1 MTRDENRNLR
11 NFICAMRDCDEC
23 PLRTACDNNFN
34 GITDSELI
42 AIARELLRSGDI
54 TISVSANV
62 CKERFP
68 ERLRVFK
75 KYTGDVKY
83 D

>member
-11 NFICAMRDCDEC
+11 NFICTMRGCDGC
-23 PLRTACDNNFN
+23 PLETACDNNFN
-34 GITDSELI
+34 GITDGELI
-42 AIARELLRSGDI
+42 AITRELLRSGDI